1 MKVSSFSIKQLSYIT
16 VTFMLGELL
25 ICPEADWW
33 WPFLGL
39 ALLG

>member
-1 MKVSSFSIKQLSYIT
+1 MSSFSIKQPSYIT
-16 VTFMLGELL
+16 VTFMLWELL
-25 ICPEADWW
+25 IYPEADWW